1 MMQHQSFVCFFGVI
15 SSLIC
20 LSSCK
25 PVTDYYVF
33 STIYGIVTDSTD
45 GEPVSGASVMLLPGS
60 KTQLTGQ
67 DGNFQFENLDAK
79 QYTLSVQ
86 KTGYQT
92 NRKIVTA
99 ISGEDIQV
107 SIQLI
112 KSE

>member
-1 MMQHQSFVCFFGVI
+1 MMQHQSFVRLFLII

-20 LSSCK
+20 FSSCNT
-25 PVTDYYVF
+25 VTDYKVF
-33 STIYGIVTDSTD
+33 STVYGIVTDSAD

-79 QYTLSVQ
+79 QYTISVQ

>member
-1 MMQHQSFVCFFGVI
+1 MQNQPFVRFLWVI

-20 LSSCK
+20 FSSCN
-25 PVTDYYVF
+25 PVTDYDVY
-33 STIYGIVTDSTD
+33 STVYGIVTDSAD
-45 GEPVSGASVMLLPGS
+45 GEPVSGASVMLIPGS

-67 DGNFQFENLDAK
+67 DGNFQFDNLDPK

-92 NRKIVTA
+92 NRKVLTA
-99 ISGEDIQV
+99 VSGEDIQV